1 VTVDPTSD
9 SWAELVRLA
18 SPTEERNP
26 RTTDIDLLPTA
37 QVVRLIAA
45 EDAHVPGAVQAQAD
59 RITAAVDLAVAAIR
73 AGHRVHYA
81 GAGTSGRLGVLDAA
95 ELVPTYGVGPEW
107 FDAHMAGGA
116 QAITQAVENAED
128 HAAAARADLDHVRA
142 GDVVVGLAASGRTPY
157 VRGALELARER
168 GAATV
173 LVSANPA
180 APLAPLADIAILV
193 DTGPEAITGST
204 RMKAATAQKIV
215 LNTFS
220 TATMVRLG
228 KTYSN
233 LMVDVRATN
242 AKLRARLVR
251 LLTQAT
257 GLEPQECAR
266 ALADAGGEVPTAL
279 VALLG
284 GVDVTT
290 ARAALAG
297 GGSVR
302 AALAALPA
310 ATG

>member
-1 VTVDPTSD
+1 MTVDPTSET
-9 SWAELVRLA
+9 WAELVRLA

-37 QVVRLIAA
+37 QVVRLITD
-45 EDAHVPGAVQAQAD
+45 EDARVPGAVQAQAD
-59 RITAAVDLAVAAIR
+59 RIAAAVELAVAAIR
-73 AGHRVHYA
+73 AGRRVHYA

-95 ELVPTYGVGPEW
+95 ELAPTYGVGPEW

-116 QAITQAVENAED
+116 EAITRAVENAED
-128 HAAAARADLDHVRA
+128 HDRAARADLEHVAA
-142 GDVVVGLAASGRTPY
+142 GDVVVCLAASGRTPY

-180 APLAPLADIAILV
+180 APLAPLADVAILV

-204 RMKAATAQKIV
+204 RMKAASAQKIV

-220 TATMVRLG
+220 TAVMVRLG

-251 LLTQAT
+251 LLAQAT
-257 GLEPQECAR
+257 GLEPEECEPV
-266 ALADAGGEVPTAL
+266 LAEAGGEVPTAL

-284 GVDVTT
+284 GVDVAA
-290 ARAALAG
+290 ARTALAA

-310 ATG
+310 NR